1 MLTLYEAEEGI
12 AGFANLPLES
22 RESGLSREI
31 LTLFGFIRL
40 SAEQSSHILQKNSS
54 NYYTTTSNPH
64 TSFTNV

>member
-22 RESGLSREI
+22 GELGLSREI

-40 SAEQSSHILQKNSS
+40 SAEQSSHVLQKNSS
-54 NYYTTTSNPH
+54 NYYITTSDPH
-64 TSFTNV
+64 TSFTNI